1 MALSI
6 TQTPAN
12 ISLAQSPIIFTVAE
26 SNSGSFFSSSFQY
39 VGELSYSNEYPFGP
53 TSPTVYTIVKYPN
66 ASNVGIF
73 DLNRIINSLFTTPAE
88 ILTGSSATNT
98 PNVKSFQ
105 VKFYTQWLQGN
116 VYVTGSNINSSTYTA
131 LDGYGLFPTPI
142 GTAIQSQSVHWP
154 IMTAGPATQSVLQ
167 TNTGGLS
174 FWSPYIDVIYSGS
187 NGQTAIV
194 NNNIY
199 ANPPIVRPPTFP
211 SSPGFPLSGSLDWYT
226 IQAYDNPFGT
236 AGQPIRFNVVCPSK
250 YPNIRIKWKNQFG
263 QFDFFNFNMVNKQS
277 FTTEKKTYQP
287 QLGSWNASTL
297 TYQNYD
303 SSTLNYVVD
312 ANQSISVNTD
322 WVDEVYNEIFKQ
334 LLVTDEAYWIYNEAQ
349 QLLRPITI
357 DTSTVVFK
365 TGVVDKVI
373 QYAFDFNFGQQYKLI
388 I

>member
-1 MALSI
+1 MALTI
-6 TQTPAN
+6 TQTPTLIN
-12 ISLAQSPIIFTVAE
+12 LSQSPIIFTVAE
-26 SNSGSFFSSSFQY
+26 TNSGSLFSSSFQY
-39 VGELSYSNEYPFGP
+39 VGELTYQNEFPFGS

-88 ILTGSSATNT
+88 ILTGSSAITT

-105 VKFYTQWLQGN
+105 VKFYEQFLVGST
-116 VYVTGSNINSSTYTA
+116 YVTSSTITSNSYIA
-131 LDGYGLFPTPI
+131 LDGYSLFPTPI
-142 GTAIQSQSVHWP
+142 GTSIQSQSVHWP
-154 IMTAGPATQSVLQ
+154 IMTAGPATQSVLE

-174 FWSPYIDVIYSGS
+174 FFAPYIDVIYSGS
-187 NGQTAIV
+187 NGQTAVID
-194 NNNIY
+194 NNIY
-199 ANPPIVRPPTFP
+199 ANPQIVRPPTFP

-226 IQAYDNPFGT
+226 IQAADIGFGT

-277 FTTEKKTYQP
+277 FSTEKKVYQP

-297 TYQNYD
+297 TYQNYE
-303 SSTLNYVVD
+303 SSILNYVVD
-312 ANQSISVNTD
+312 AKQAISVNTD
-322 WVDEVYNEIFKQ
+322 WVDEAYNEIFKQ
-334 LLVTDEAYWIYNEAQ
+334 LLVTDEAYWIYDEAR
-349 QLLRPITI
+349 QLLKPITI
-357 DTSTVVFK
+357 NTSTVTFK

-373 QYAFDFNFGQQYKLI
+373 QYGFDFDFGQNYKLI